1 MKKLKKTGEYS
12 IFQKRSGRYA
22 VRDTNKQWIHGED
35 KTKLLLAEGLIQIP
49 EPKPAA
55 PPETPAEE
63 APEAAA
69 AQTESDDAPVE
80 KASAETQAEEASQ
93 EAEPADTPE
102 ETPAS

>member
-22 VRDTNKQWIHGED
+22 VRAKNKQWIRGED
-35 KTKLLLAEGLIQIP
+35 KTKLLLAEGLIQVP
-49 EPKPAA
+49 EPKPTA
-55 PPETPAEE
+55 PPEE
-63 APEAAA
+63 APGAAE